1 VGGRRREDEHEADE
15 PGKAAIGDGARA
27 ADQAPQVR
35 DFTQGLR
42 DEPPL
47 FSLSGGSLGA
57 VDEPVGAGRGLL
69 DRGGLVA
76 VRAAARL

>member
-27 ADQAPQVR
+27 AEQAPQAR
-35 DFTQGLR
+35 DFTQGLHN
-42 DEPPL
+42 EPPL

-57 VDEPVGAGRGLL
+57 VEEAVGARRGQA

>member
-1 VGGRRREDEHEADE
+1 MGGRRREDEHEADE

-27 ADQAPQVR
+27 AEQAPQAR
-35 DFTQGLR
+35 DFTHAPHS
-42 DEPPL
+42 EPPP

-57 VDEPVGAGRGLL
+57 IDVPVGAGRGLL